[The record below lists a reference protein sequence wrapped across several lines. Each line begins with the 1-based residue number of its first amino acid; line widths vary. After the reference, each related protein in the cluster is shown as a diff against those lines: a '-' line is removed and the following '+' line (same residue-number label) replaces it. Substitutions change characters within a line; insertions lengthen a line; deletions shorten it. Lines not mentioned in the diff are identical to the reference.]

1 MNLTVKTTI
10 SWLEK
15 FDEKIQVNKDLL
27 TDLDQ
32 AIGDGDHGINMSR
45 GLTEVMKTLESK
57 SFQTIGD
64 LIKGVAMTLIGKV
77 GGASGPL
84 YGSAFLKMGAKIGA
98 KEQLSDEELLEALK
112 EGEQA
117 IIQRGKASVGEKTM
131 VDVWS
136 PLLEDFSQETHINW
150 EDLKVAAH
158 EKMTGTKDL
167 HAKKG
172 RAAYL
177 GARSVGHIDP
187 GAMSSYLLF
196 ESLAE
201 TMMEGENNN
210 G

>member
-1 MNLTVKTTI
+1 MSLTVETTI
-10 SWLEK
+10 LWLKK
-15 FDEKIQVNKDLL
+15 FDSKIQANKELL

-45 GLTEVMKTLESK
+45 GLLEVVKMLESK
-57 SFQTIGD
+57 SFDTIGD
-64 LIKGVAMTLIGKV
+64 VIKGIAMTLIGKV

-84 YGSAFLKMGAKIGA
+84 YGSAFLKMGTIIGM
-98 KEQLSDEELLEALK
+98 KERLSDQELLEGLR

-117 IIQRGKASVGEKTM
+117 IIHRGKASVGEKTM

-136 PLLEDFSQETHINW
+136 PLLADFANTTEIDW
-150 EDLKVAAH
+150 EKFKSLAH
-158 EKMTGTKDL
+158 EKMQATKGL

-187 GAMSSYLLF
+187 GSMSSYLLF

-201 TMMEGENNN
+201 TMMERCHDN